1 VDIKELVA
9 QVKSIKS
16 DEKEEL
22 YRVLFEDEELLENL
36 LDYAAMLQ
44 AEAEGGEPDL
54 WFISLIKFNFFP
66 PLRRKWTN
74 FPNEFMRVPSHSSN
88 NSPAIHDRLD
98 AES

>member
-44 AEAEGGEPDL
+44 AEAEGGEPVTL
-54 WFISLIKFNFFP
+54 EEYLAGKRTYGS
-66 PLRRKWTN
+66 
-74 FPNEFMRVPSHSSN
+74 
-88 NSPAIHDRLD
+88 
-98 AES
+98 